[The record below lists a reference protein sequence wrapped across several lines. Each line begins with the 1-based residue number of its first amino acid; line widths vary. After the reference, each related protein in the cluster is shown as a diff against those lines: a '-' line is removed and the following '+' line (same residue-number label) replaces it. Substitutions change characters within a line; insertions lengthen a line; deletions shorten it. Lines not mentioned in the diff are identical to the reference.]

1 MPTAL
6 EPSREEILRYLGFQ
20 EQAPDKNTKALI
32 EEMIRTVQ
40 NTAAVGACFGKSP
53 CRILENGVY
62 LEKYSLLLPGEDI
75 KKHLSGCLEV
85 VLMAL
90 TLGIGI
96 ERKIREYEISDMT
109 KAVILDCTASAMV
122 ETACN
127 QACKEF
133 DTGGLHQTERFSPGY
148 GDLPISLQADFL
160 RILNAG
166 RRIGLTANDSSLL
179 LPRKSVT
186 AVIGLSETLPKK
198 PDRCA
203 SCRMRERCEYRKRG
217 DSCEN

>member
-6 EPSREEILRYLGFQ
+6 EPSREEILRYLGFHGQ
-20 EQAPDKNTKALI
+20 NPDENTKALI

-40 NTAAVGACFGKSP
+40 NTAAVGVCFEKSACKVLDS
-53 CRILENGVY
+53 GVC
-62 LEKYSLLLPGEDI
+62 LEKYALLLPGADI
-75 KKHLSGCLEV
+75 KKHLSGCSEV
-85 VLMAL
+85 ILMAL

-122 ETACN
+122 EKACN

-133 DTGGLHQTERFSPGY
+133 DTGGLYQTERFSPGY

-186 AVIGLSETLPKK
+186 AVIGLSETPPKK
-198 PDRCA
+198 ADRCS